1 MPNRIL
7 DSLPFVIIITLAVI
21 LWFMSM
27 VWIDV
32 WKDNNKLQKENELL
46 RQVIG
51 LKKPEKNDD

>member
-32 WKDNNKLQKENELL
+32 WKDNNKLQKEKVY
-46 RQVIG
+46 RSSI
-51 LKKPEKNDD
+51 